1 VTENTVGKQ
10 KMRLDKRENSI
21 NGLKNETASKT
32 VINFHV
38 MVTKALF
45 SLNNSDT
52 VAIEIHFL
60 QNESQVSPL
69 AAQWERARER
79 GFTDG

>member
-21 NGLKNETASKT
+21 NGLKNETASKIGI
-32 VINFHV
+32 VFRI
-38 MVTKALF
+38 MVTAALF
-45 SLNNSDT
+45 SLENSGS
-52 VAIEIHFL
+52 APIQMHFL

-69 AAQWERARER
+69 APQWERARER

>member
-1 VTENTVGKQ
+1 MTENTAGKQ

-38 MVTKALF
+38 MATEAFF
-45 SLNNSDT
+45 SLKYSGS
-52 VAIEIHFL
+52 VHIKMHFL
-60 QNESQVSPL
+60 QNE
-69 AAQWERARER
+69 
-79 GFTDG
+79 

>member
-1 VTENTVGKQ
+1 MPENTAGKP
-10 KMRLDKRENSI
+10 KMRLGRRENTI
-21 NGLKNETASKT
+21 NDLKNEPASKT

-38 MVTKALF
+38 MVTKAIF
-45 SLNNSDT
+45 SLNNSGT

-69 AAQWERARER
+69 APQWERARER

>member
-38 MVTKALF
+38 MVTGTIF
-45 SLNNSDT
+45 SIENSGT
-52 VAIEIHFL
+52 VTIQMHFL
-60 QNESQVSPL
+60 QNESLPFPILSP
-69 AAQWERARER
+69 
-79 GFTDG
+79 F

>member
-1 VTENTVGKQ
+1 MTENTVGKQ

-38 MVTKALF
+38 MATEAFF
-45 SLNNSDT
+45 SLKYSGS
-52 VAIEIHFL
+52 APIQMHFL

-69 AAQWERARER
+69 APQWERARQ
-79 GFTDG
+79 GVY